1 MLVTFH
7 LICYVIAELS
17 RPAWLK
23 DARDITYQVV
33 QAIEEAK
40 KY

>member
-7 LICYVIAELS
+7 LICYIITELS

-23 DARDITYQVV
+23 DARDVTYQVV